1 MCGRY
6 HSATPPELIR
16 GWFRVLGPLPNWRPT
31 WNAAPTQSLPVVRFN
46 PQTGARS
53 LDLLRWG
60 LVPSWAKDPK
70 IGAKMIN
77 ARAETVATLPAFR
90 KAFARR
96 RCIVPADGFYEW
108 STTDAGK
115 VPYAVGPAEAG
126 TIWGFAGLWEG
137 WKNEAGKWLRSFT
150 ILTTTAN
157 EALRRI
163 HERMPVILPP
173 EAYGRWLGEEPAEP
187 DELQGLLKPCP
198 PEAVRAWTVSPRV
211 NSVRNDDATLVD
223 PG

>member
-31 WNAAPTQSLPVVRFN
+31 WNAAPTQNLPVVRFN
-46 PQTGARS
+46 PETGARA

-60 LVPSWAKDPK
+60 LVPSWAKDVK

-90 KAFARR
+90 KAFAKR

-108 STTDAGK
+108 AKTDGAK
-115 VPYAVGPAEAG
+115 IPYAVGPAEPGAV
-126 TIWGFAGLWEG
+126 WGFAGLWEG
-137 WKNEAGKWLRSFT
+137 WKTEAGAWLRSFT
-150 ILTTTAN
+150 ILTTVAN
-157 EALRRI
+157 ATLRPI

-173 EAYGRWLGEEPAEP
+173 EAYARWLGEEEATPE
-187 DELQGLLKPCP
+187 ELQALLAPCP
-198 PEAVRAWTVSPRV
+198 PDAVRVARVSPRV
-211 NSVRNDDATLVD
+211 NSVRNDDATLLD
-223 PG
+223 PE